1 MSNMEEYNIKKIKFS
16 DISSI
21 VIEGLN
27 NNSKV
32 NLTVTGKSMYP
43 FLLDGIDQIIIEKI
57 THKLKPGDIILYKKN
72 NFIIHRILKKKKN
85 YYIVS
90 GDALTV
96 KEIVFENEIIGYV
109 SSIIKKNKT
118 IDVRSSKMYK
128 VKEMIW
134 RKLFLFRKILLFI
147 NRKIFL
153 KQ

>member
-1 MSNMEEYNIKKIKFS
+1 MEEYNIKKIKFS

-118 IDVRSSKMYK
+118 IDVRSNKMYK
-128 VKEMIW
+128 IKEMIW

-147 NRKIFL
+147 NRKLFL

>member
-1 MSNMEEYNIKKIKFS
+1 MEEYNIKKIKFS

-90 GDALTV
+90 GDALTI

>member
-90 GDALTV
+90 GDALTI

-147 NRKIFL
+147 NRKLFL

>member
-90 GDALTV
+90 GDALTI